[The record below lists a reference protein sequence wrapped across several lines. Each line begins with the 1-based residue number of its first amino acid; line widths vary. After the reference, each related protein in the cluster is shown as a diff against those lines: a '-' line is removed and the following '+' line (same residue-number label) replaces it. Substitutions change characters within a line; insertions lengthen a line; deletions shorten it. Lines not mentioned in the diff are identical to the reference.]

1 MMMKSIATKSMS
13 GKTKALWCNIDGSTY
28 HRHSFR
34 TQDWGATIRKGRC
47 QHLIHLF
54 MDLMKGILGRRMM
67 IKTLRRANMM
77 RCSIQMPMLMT
88 ELNRQ
93 KDGLKSHWP
102 GVVSG

>member
-1 MMMKSIATKSMS
+1 MFICVNYLSQTLVQDP
-13 GKTKALWCNIDGSTY
+13 GLGSDHTEGQMPAPY
-28 HRHSFR
+28 PPFHGL
-34 TQDWGATIRKGRC
+34 DEG
-47 QHLIHLF
+47 
-54 MDLMKGILGRRMM
+54 DLGGRMM